1 MAEYEQLL
9 VENPIWNSRL
19 RGVGI
24 FDADTAIEHGV
35 TGLLVDTTS
44 QDALAE
50 AVVTAL
56 DLAVAP
62 GAAARA
68 EHARTMVAE
77 RFGIGTMAASLV
89 GIYDRVHR
97 EAPS

>member
-1 MAEYEQLL
+1 M
-9 VENPIWNSRL
+9 
-19 RGVGI
+19 
-24 FDADTAIEHGV
+24 
-35 TGLLVDTTS
+35 
-44 QDALAE
+44 
-50 AVVTAL
+50 VTAL

-68 EHARTMVAE
+68 EHARTMVAK
-77 RFGIGTMAASLV
+77 RFGIGTMAASLA